1 MVRRKIGAQLN
12 RPFLGFR
19 FVGGDRNAGVLC
31 AGGEE
36 PVATVH
42 DRVRVLVV
50 ANRLLRF
57 AQYTWPR
64 TIRRWE
70 LISGKVKDRRILWHA
85 TTYIY
90 L

>member
-1 MVRRKIGAQLN
+1 M
-12 RPFLGFR
+12 
-19 FVGGDRNAGVLC
+19 
-31 AGGEE
+31 
-36 PVATVH
+36 ATVH